1 MPAGN
6 HRTSSSMILLVLIL
20 ATCLNVA
27 LSEVTFER
35 TIGNGHANGHEK
47 NNNPN
52 GRPFESGDFE
62 FPWNGNSRQNDE
74 WELLPIEVGDT
85 SASPTSSD
93 SSFELVTPAPTA
105 SPTKA
110 PTASPTSAP
119 TSAPTSQPTTSE
131 PSKTP
136 TKLPT
141 SKPTKTASSNPT
153 GQPSRSPTTSP
164 STKPSVT
171 KSASPTFQPSHS
183 PTMTASSTPTSQPS
197 PSPSNLSSMSPSSF
211 PSTKPSAKPSASP
224 SLSPSS
230 QPTGSPFAS
239 PSLSPTAFPSHSPS
253 SKPSAL
259 PSSKPSS
266 VPTSF
271 PSKSPTSKPSPQP
284 TISFFPSPAPS
295 ISPSSTPTSLPS
307 QSPSY
312 TEKVFEFSMDLFF
325 DDLDA
330 LPSGG
335 KSRTVL
341 EDELALVVEVAL
353 MERFPDDKFTK
364 VWATIKDERRQLRSI
379 SRMLQAVVTRVPMK
393 IQFSVRS
400 GYDFEKNMDQVA
412 NAVASAFNT
421 VEKEKD
427 FIISLQKQDTSF
439 SKINGLKVTVND
451 KEVVPTEPSGTNSW
465 IYIGTGIGIAVLV
478 VSGILFFTFQ
488 RRRNQN
494 YYQNQSQED
503 MRFPDI
509 MVDPQSKDEVSTL
522 HAPEL
527 GQTMFGH
534 QYALE
539 DDQNNDS
546 YMSTGFDFKMAYGG
560 AGDVPSVS
568 SAGGT
573 RSGVGPHALADD
585 LTQDG
590 ASGRGTESDVSRVF
604 EVQEEIMSLFEE
616 DHSFDQMF
624 GQDERIEII
633 APPGKL
639 GVVIDTPNGSVPI
652 VHAIKETSVLADR
665 VRIGDKLVSVDGE
678 DTSDYSAIKVSRL
691 IASKAGNNRR
701 VMTFMRSAN
710 PN

>member
-1 MPAGN
+1 M
-6 HRTSSSMILLVLIL
+6 
-20 ATCLNVA
+20 
-27 LSEVTFER
+27 
-35 TIGNGHANGHEK
+35 
-47 NNNPN
+47 
-52 GRPFESGDFE
+52 
-62 FPWNGNSRQNDE
+62 
-74 WELLPIEVGDT
+74 PIEVGGT

-93 SSFELVTPAPTA
+93 SSFELVTPEPTA

-110 PTASPTSAP
+110 PTASPTASP
-119 TSAPTSQPTTSE
+119 TKAPTSQPTTSQ

-136 TKLPT
+136 TKAPS
-141 SKPTKTASSNPT
+141 SKPTMTASSNPT
-153 GQPSRSPTTSP
+153 GQPSRSPTASP

-171 KSASPTFQPSHS
+171 KSAFPTFQPSHS

-197 PSPSNLSSMSPSSF
+197 PSPSVLASLSPSTF
-211 PSTKPSAKPSASP
+211 PSAKPSAKPSASP
-224 SLSPSS
+224 TLSPSS

-253 SKPSAL
+253 SKPSVL
-259 PSSKPSS
+259 PSFKPSS
-266 VPTSF
+266 TPSTS
-271 PSKSPTSKPSPQP
+271 PSKSPTSEPSQKPTVSVH
-284 TISFFPSPAPS
+284 PSPAPS
-295 ISPSSTPTSLPS
+295 VSPSSTPTSFPS
-307 QSPSY
+307 ESPSY
-312 TEKVFEFSMDLFF
+312 TEKIFEFSMDLFF

-341 EDELALVVEVAL
+341 ENELALVVEVAL
-353 MERFPDDKFTK
+353 EERFPDDKFTK

-400 GYDFEKNMDQVA
+400 GYDFENNMNQVA
-412 NAVASAFNT
+412 NAAAAAFNT
-421 VEKEKD
+421 VEKEKI
-427 FIISLQKQDTSF
+427 FIISLQQKDTSF

-465 IYIGTGIGIAVLV
+465 IYIGTGIGVAVLAI
-478 VSGILFFTFQ
+478 SGLLFFTYQ

-509 MVDPQSKDEVSTL
+509 MVDPQNKDEVSTL
-522 HAPEL
+522 HVPEL

-534 QYALE
+534 QYAVE

-604 EVQEEIMSLFEE
+604 EVQEEMSLFEE